1 MELTKLNG
9 YAPQGF
15 AWTPTLD
22 ELLEPKLQL
31 VNRKEDATGTFYGK
45 VKNNFRKNENIEERY
60 GLVFDVDKCD
70 VDIIEALDKAFEGY
84 QSVIHTTHSHDPKH
98 NKYCYR
104 VFMTTTEPIKPEDY
118 DAVFVNFV
126 NNSKTLS
133 ELRDKGFLDMS
144 AEQYGRFY
152 YDWSCHPNR
161 QDDAYC
167 LIKNVTS
174 SKAHKPDITRIKQA
188 TIKETNSPSVDPFKN
203 FQEEYK
209 EGTRNNSLAREVAD
223 LFKLSNSFNDV
234 TQEAHKINQVKCVPP
249 LDIKEVDAIVNSISK
264 QERFNESETDGMFKD
279 LEIFKLT
286 WDNLTIAPPIRK
298 WTLDGFIPQGIVGG
312 IVATGGTG
320 KSFFSLQLCIA
331 VASGMSL
338 YNLWSTT
345 NNKQVVY
352 ISGEETK
359 DEVVRRMFYLTRN
372 MSDVFKKRVIEN
384 IHIISFADQFYSFIK
399 KDRMGNV
406 IITSVVE
413 KLVEKLLS
421 HIKDTIG
428 LIVIDPIS
436 RFRDADENDN
446 NAGTRFVQALQ
457 QLRVGLH
464 KDATLMSC
472 HHANK
477 GAEVNGASQNNSR
490 GASSVVDGMRFILNM
505 NHMTKTQQN
514 ALFGTEKTREDRYVE
529 LHLVKTNY
537 TNFIDP
543 LYLHVE
549 DEGVLVPS
557 NKPIGDHLNNQ
568 VLQKIREVT
577 MTKSAFKLKYSGKDN
592 VFGLSER
599 PLVTK
604 IDELKELDLI
614 EIPKN
619 KTMKL
624 TTKGW
629 NQLESDAGE

>member
-1 MELTKLNG
+1 MELTKFNG
-9 YAPQGF
+9 MNPKGF
-15 AWTPTLD
+15 AWNPSLEVLLAPTLQVVD
-22 ELLEPKLQL
+22 NKD
-31 VNRKEDATGTFYGK
+31 NATSTFYGK
-45 VKNNFRKNENIEERY
+45 LKDNYRNNVNIEDKK
-60 GLVFDVDKCD
+60 GIIFDFDKSPFPL
-70 VDIIEALDKAFEGY
+70 IEVLKEAFEGA
-84 QSVIHTTHSHDPKH
+84 QGLIHTTYSHDPKQE
-98 NKYCYR
+98 KFCYR
-104 VFMTTTEPIKPEDY
+104 GFVNTSVPIKPEDY
-118 DAVFVNFV
+118 ENVFLNLVDSNRIL
-126 NNSKTLS
+126 T
-133 ELRDKGFLDMS
+133 ELRDKGILDIS
-144 AEQYGRFY
+144 AKDKGRFF
-152 YDWSCHPNR
+152 YDWSCPPSR
-161 QDDAYC
+161 EADAYC
-167 LIKNVTS
+167 HSLRGVPYVPNTRPNKRL
-174 SKAHKPDITRIKQA
+174 KEHKKEIVE
-188 TIKETNSPSVDPFKN
+188 TINPFEN

-223 LFKLSNSFNDV
+223 LFQLSNSFNDV
-234 TQEAHKINQVKCVPP
+234 TQEAHKINQLKCVPP
-249 LDIKEVDAIVNSISK
+249 LDIKEVDSIVNSISK
-264 QERFNESETDGMFKD
+264 QERFVESETDGMFKD

-286 WDNLTIAPPIRK
+286 WDNLTIPPPERK

-345 NNKQVVY
+345 NNTQVVY

-359 DEVVRRMFYLTRN
+359 DEVIRRMFYLTRS
-372 MSDVFKKRVIEN
+372 MSDVFKKRAMEN

-413 KLVEKLLS
+413 KLVEKLLF

-477 GAEVNGASQNNSR
+477 GAEGNGASQNNSR
-490 GASSVVDGMRFILNM
+490 GASSVVDGMRFILDM
-505 NHMTKTQQN
+505 NHMSKTQQN

-568 VLQKIREVT
+568 VLLKIKEVT
-577 MTKSAFKLKYSGKDN
+577 MTKSAFKIKYSGKDN

-599 PLVTK
+599 PLVKK
-604 IDELKELDLI
+604 IDALEELDLI
-614 EIPKN
+614 DIPNN
-619 KTMKL
+619 KPMKL